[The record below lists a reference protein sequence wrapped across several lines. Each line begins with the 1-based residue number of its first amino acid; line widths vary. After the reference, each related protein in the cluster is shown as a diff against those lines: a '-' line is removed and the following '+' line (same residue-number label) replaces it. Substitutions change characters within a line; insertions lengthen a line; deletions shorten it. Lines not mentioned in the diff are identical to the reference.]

1 VGVNAVLTSNISEVI
16 DKIDDTIR
24 DRMQEAVNEVR
35 SKTLETLS
43 GTRTGRIYK
52 VPGTNTYYTASSP
65 GEAPAQA
72 TGDLRESIKT
82 EIEGEGEKTVGMV
95 GTDMKKGPML
105 EYGTKNMAARPWL
118 RRSFE
123 ESEGKV
129 KEIFSRKWF

>member
-1 VGVNAVLTSNISEVI
+1 MGANVVLTSNLSEVI
-16 DKIDDTIR
+16 GKLDDTIR

-35 SKTLETLS
+35 NKTLETLS
-43 GTRTGRIYK
+43 GPRTGRVYK

-65 GEAPAQA
+65 GEAPASA
-72 TGDLRESIKT
+72 TGQLRQSIRT

-95 GTDMKKGPML
+95 GTDMEKGPML